1 MSDFN
6 FTTDEECLNVS
17 VRSDGTDDSGNYKF
31 VCKLEHFGHQS
42 YGQSFGIYFSQE
54 VSVVEVPGDVEAE
67 AEGNHVHIRRN
78 NQMNDN
84 GLVEIWIKLSAQES
98 PEVTGITD
106 IACQPEENGRE
117 VLSIGAVQRTIF
129 ARRSTRSYKPDMV
142 PKETLERILK
152 AGTYAA
158 SGMNHQSPIILA
170 VTHRDMRDKLSAMN
184 AKILGKDDDPFYGA
198 PVVLVVLADKDM
210 PTYLYDGSLVI
221 GNMMLAAEELGIAS
235 CWVHRAKE
243 EFASNEGKEILAS
256 LGIEGNYE
264 GIGHLVLGYA
274 DEEAQPAPARKEHYV
289 YYVE

>member
-1 MSDFN
+1 
-6 FTTDEECLNVS
+6 
-17 VRSDGTDDSGNYKF
+17 
-31 VCKLEHFGHQS
+31 
-42 YGQSFGIYFSQE
+42 
-54 VSVVEVPGDVEAE
+54 
-67 AEGNHVHIRRN
+67 
-78 NQMNDN
+78 MNDN

-170 VTHRDMRDKLSAMN
+170 VTNRDMRDKLSAMN